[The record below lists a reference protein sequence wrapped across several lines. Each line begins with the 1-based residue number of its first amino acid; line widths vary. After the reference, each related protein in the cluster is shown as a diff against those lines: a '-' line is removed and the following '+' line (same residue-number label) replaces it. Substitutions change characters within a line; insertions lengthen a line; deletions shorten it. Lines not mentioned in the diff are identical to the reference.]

1 MLDSQNKTLRVISI
15 LILFL
20 IMLPLVLVIITS
32 FGNQDSIS
40 LPIHGFTFEW
50 YKNVFAQPDFIAG
63 FKMSLLVALIASLAA
78 LVVGIPAVYALTR
91 FKLRHSSWLQSFFL
105 SPALI
110 PEIVIGFSLYQTAVI
125 TMKLPLLLSLII
137 GHFLLCVPY
146 VIRLITAS
154 MLLLDPHIE
163 EAAWIC
169 GSSPKKTFFAIV
181 LPNIKTSII
190 AAFMMCFIN
199 SFNNIP
205 ISLFL
210 NGPELNML
218 PTAILN
224 YLQNNYDPTVSA
236 ISVMLMIF
244 TALIMFVVEKVLG
257 INKLTR

>member
-1 MLDSQNKTLRVISI
+1 
-15 LILFL
+15 
-20 IMLPLVLVIITS
+20 
-32 FGNQDSIS
+32 
-40 LPIHGFTFEW
+40 
-50 YKNVFAQPDFIAG
+50 
-63 FKMSLLVALIASLAA
+63 
-78 LVVGIPAVYALTR
+78 
-91 FKLRHSSWLQSFFL
+91 
-105 SPALI
+105 
-110 PEIVIGFSLYQTAVI
+110 
-125 TMKLPLLLSLII
+125 MKLPLLLSLII

-154 MLLLDPHIE
+154 MLLLDSHIE

-169 GSSPKKTFFAIV
+169 GSSPKKTFFVIV

-236 ISVMLMIF
+236 ISVLLMIF
-244 TALIMFVVEKVLG
+244 TALVMFLVEKVLG
-257 INKLTR
+257 INELTR

>member
-1 MLDSQNKTLRVISI
+1 MLDGKNKMLTVISTLM
-15 LILFL
+15 LIL
-20 IMLPLVLVIITS
+20 IMLPLVLVVVTS
-32 FGNQDSIS
+32 FGDQASIS

-50 YKNVFAQPDFIAG
+50 YKNVFAQPDFVAG

-78 LVVGIPAVYALTR
+78 LIAGIPAVYALTR
-91 FKLRHSSWLQSFFL
+91 FHLQHASWFQSFFL
-105 SPALI
+105 GPTLI
-110 PEIVIGFSLYQTAVI
+110 PEIVIGFSLYQAAVI
-125 TMKLPLLLSLII
+125 SMKLPLLLSLII
-137 GHFLLCVPY
+137 GHFLLCLPY

-154 MLLLDPHIE
+154 MLLLDSHVE

-169 GSSPKKTFFAIV
+169 GSSPKRTFLMIV

-210 NGPELNML
+210 NGPALNML

-236 ISVMLMIF
+236 VSVLLMIF
-244 TALIMFVVEKVLG
+244 TAAIMFIVEKILG
-257 INKLTR
+257 INELAK